1 MSLAHAN
8 PPRSSRWVNFPTRR
22 VSLEGAQAGSA
33 GRPRCGCSPAEDRV
47 VPPGTHSR
55 AGERART
62 GLIPRAFPPPPS
74 PSPASPH
81 RPCPRGAG
89 RRPAPPSLPPPPG
102 PPRPPRPANAGAGR
116 SCPARSGPAAPR
128 SSARRRRHRA
138 RSSRRR
144 RAPCGAP
151 RPGRGHDSAAAPRA
165 APRAPR
171 GARQVPRRQ
180 RCRAGRPPPSRQPPP
195 ASRWGGGLRPS
206 PGGGGVPRV
215 GGAGRL
221 GGSAE
226 PGAEALGQ
234 GEPPAA
240 GGEAEG
246 LACSARLRKGRE
258 AGGGGRAR
266 VRVRTWSRG
275 SVCRGTGQEG
285 NSRKIPAARSFESGF
300 AWGVFAVGF
309 SRVVAESQRFASPCF
324 CRRPVE

>member
-1 MSLAHAN
+1 MSLAHVN
-8 PPRSSRWVNFPTRR
+8 PPLSSRWVNFPTSR
-22 VSLEGAQAGSA
+22 VSREGAQAGSA
-33 GRPRCGCSPAEDRV
+33 GRPRCCCSPAEDRV

-74 PSPASPH
+74 SSPAAPR

-89 RRPAPPSLPPPPG
+89 RRPAPPSLPPQPG

-116 SCPARSGPAAPR
+116 SCPARGGPEAPR
-128 SSARRRRHRA
+128 SSARRRRRRRA
-138 RSSRRR
+138 RSSRCRCRRRR

-180 RCRAGRPPPSRQPPP
+180 RCRLPGWPPSAEPVPP
-195 ASRWGGGLRPS
+195 AGLPPSCPRGGGLRPF

-215 GGAGRL
+215 GGRL
-221 GGSAE
+221 GRSAE
-226 PGAEALGQ
+226 PGAEALGL

-285 NSRKIPAARSFESGF
+285 NGRKIPAARSFESGF
-300 AWGVFAVGF
+300 A
-309 SRVVAESQRFASPCF
+309 
-324 CRRPVE
+324 